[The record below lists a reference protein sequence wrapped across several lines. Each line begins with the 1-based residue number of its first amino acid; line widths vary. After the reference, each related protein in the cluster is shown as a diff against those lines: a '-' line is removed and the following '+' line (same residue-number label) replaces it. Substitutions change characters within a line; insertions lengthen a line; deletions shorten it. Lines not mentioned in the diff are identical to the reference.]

1 VGVGVYMPMNTNDFD
16 LEQAEEEEEEE
27 GGRGEFFT
35 LALIAMA
42 LGAGSALLFAP
53 AEGARTRQRL
63 GREILELRGGAAKT
77 VARIQR
83 EVHRRRTRDRR
94 EKRLYALAGLVVGAG
109 LGAFLRPL
117 AGPHAAETDLD
128 EGTERQ
134 PTAAESG
141 RPFEPVH

>member
-1 VGVGVYMPMNTNDFD
+1 MAMDTDGFD
-16 LEQAEEEEEEE
+16 LEPAEEE

-35 LALIAMA
+35 LALIALA

-53 AEGARTRQRL
+53 AEGAKTRQRL
-63 GREILELRGGAAKT
+63 GKEIVELRGGAART

-83 EVHRRRTRDRR
+83 EVHRHRTRDRR

-109 LGAFLRPL
+109 LGAFLRPM
-117 AGPHAAETDLD
+117 AEREETGTGLD
-128 EGTERQ
+128 EMSVQ
-134 PTAAESG
+134 QSAAQDSE

>member
-1 VGVGVYMPMNTNDFD
+1 MAMDTDDFD
-16 LEQAEEEEEEE
+16 LEPAEEE
-27 GGRGEFFT
+27 GGRGGFFT

-53 AEGARTRQRL
+53 AEGAKTRQRL

-94 EKRLYALAGLVVGAG
+94 EKQLYALAGLVLGAG
-109 LGAFLRPL
+109 VGAFLRPL
-117 AGPHAAETDLD
+117 AGPEAAETEVD
-128 EGTERQ
+128 EIGAQR
-134 PTAAESG
+134 AAAQNSE

>member
-1 VGVGVYMPMNTNDFD
+1 MPMDTNDFD
-16 LEQAEEEEEEE
+16 LETAEEEEEEEEEEE
-27 GGRGEFFT
+27 GGRGGFFT

-53 AEGARTRQRL
+53 AEGGKTRQRL
-63 GREILELRGGAAKT
+63 AREILQLRGGAAKT

-94 EKRLYALAGLVVGAG
+94 EKRLYALAGLAVGAG

-117 AGPHAAETDLD
+117 ANRRAVEAGID
-128 EGTERQ
+128 EITARQ
-134 PTAAESG
+134 PAAQDSE
-141 RPFEPVH
+141 RPFEPAH

>member
-1 VGVGVYMPMNTNDFD
+1 MPMDTNDFE
-16 LEQAEEEEEEE
+16 LEPEEKEEEEE
-27 GGRGEFFT
+27 GEGGRGGFFT
-35 LALIAMA
+35 LALIALA

-53 AEGARTRQRL
+53 AEGAKTRQRL

-83 EVHRRRTRDRR
+83 EVHRRRVRDRR

-117 AGPHAAETDLD
+117 AGPRAAETDLD
-128 EGTERQ
+128 EVTERQ
-134 PTAAESG
+134 PAASEFE

>member
-1 VGVGVYMPMNTNDFD
+1 MAVGSLYMEMDTDDFD
-16 LEQAEEEEEEE
+16 LEPAEEE
-27 GGRGEFFT
+27 GGRGGFFT

-63 GREILELRGGAAKT
+63 GREILELRGGAART
-77 VARIQR
+77 VARVQR

-117 AGPHAAETDLD
+117 ADRQAAETGID
-128 EGTERQ
+128 EI
-134 PTAAESG
+134 TAREPAAQESE

>member
-1 VGVGVYMPMNTNDFD
+1 MPTDMPMDTNEFD
-16 LEQAEEEEEEE
+16 LEPDEEE
-27 GGRGEFFT
+27 GGRGGFFT

-53 AEGARTRQRL
+53 AEGAKTRQRL

-77 VARIQR
+77 VARVQR

-109 LGAFLRPL
+109 LGAFLRPM
-117 AGPHAAETDLD
+117 AEREETGTGLD
-128 EGTERQ
+128 EMSVQ
-134 PTAAESG
+134 QSAAQDSE

>member
-1 VGVGVYMPMNTNDFD
+1 MAMDTDDFE
-16 LEQAEEEEEEE
+16 LEPAEEEE

-35 LALIAMA
+35 LALIALA

-53 AEGARTRQRL
+53 AEGAKTRQRL
-63 GREILELRGGAAKT
+63 GREIVGLRGGAART

-94 EKRLYALAGLVVGAG
+94 EKRLFALAGLVVGAG

-117 AGPHAAETDLD
+117 ASREETETSLD
-128 EGTERQ
+128 EMAAQQ
-134 PTAAESG
+134 PAAQESE

>member
-1 VGVGVYMPMNTNDFD
+1 MAMNTDDFD
-16 LEQAEEEEEEE
+16 LEPAEEE
-27 GGRGEFFT
+27 GGRGGFFG
-35 LALIAMA
+35 LALIALA

-63 GREILELRGGAAKT
+63 SKEIVELRGGAAKT

-117 AGPHAAETDLD
+117 AGRGETEPGFDEMTAPQPAAQDSE
-128 EGTERQ
+128 
-134 PTAAESG
+134 

>member
-1 VGVGVYMPMNTNDFD
+1 MPTDMPMDTNEFD
-16 LEQAEEEEEEE
+16 LEPDEEE
-27 GGRGEFFT
+27 GGRGGFFT

-53 AEGARTRQRL
+53 AEGAKTRQRL

-77 VARIQR
+77 VARVQR

-109 LGAFLRPL
+109 LGAFLRPF
-117 AGPHAAETDLD
+117 AGPLEAGTHIDEVTD
-128 EGTERQ
+128 RQ
-134 PTAAESG
+134 LADRESE

>member
-1 VGVGVYMPMNTNDFD
+1 MPMDTNDFD
-16 LEQAEEEEEEE
+16 LEPADTE
-27 GGRGEFFT
+27 GRGEFLT
-35 LALIAMA
+35 LALIALA

-53 AEGARTRQRL
+53 AEGAKTRQRL
-63 GREILELRGGAAKT
+63 GREIRELRGGAAKT
-77 VARIQR
+77 VARIQH

-117 AGPHAAETDLD
+117 AGRKVAVTDIDEVAAQ
-128 EGTERQ
+128 R
-134 PTAAESG
+134 PATADSE

>member
-1 VGVGVYMPMNTNDFD
+1 MPMDTNDFD
-16 LEQAEEEEEEE
+16 LELAEEEEEEEEE
-27 GGRGEFFT
+27 GGRGGFFT

-42 LGAGSALLFAP
+42 LGAGSALLYAP
-53 AEGARTRQRL
+53 AEGAKTRQRL

-77 VARIQR
+77 VARVQR

-117 AGPHAAETDLD
+117 ASRQAVEAGID
-128 EGTERQ
+128 EITARQ
-134 PTAAESG
+134 PAAQESE
-141 RPFEPVH
+141 RPFEPAH

>member
-1 VGVGVYMPMNTNDFD
+1 MAMNTDDFD
-16 LEQAEEEEEEE
+16 LEPAEEA
-27 GGRGEFFT
+27 GGRGGFFS
-35 LALIAMA
+35 LALMALA

-63 GREILELRGGAAKT
+63 GKEIVELRGGAAKT

-117 AGPHAAETDLD
+117 AGRGEI
-128 EGTERQ
+128 
-134 PTAAESG
+134 ESG
-141 RPFEPVH
+141 FDEMTAPQPAAQDSERPFEPVH

>member
-1 VGVGVYMPMNTNDFD
+1 MAMDTDDFD
-16 LEQAEEEEEEE
+16 LEPAEEE

-35 LALIAMA
+35 LALIALA

-53 AEGARTRQRL
+53 AEGAKTRQRL
-63 GREILELRGGAAKT
+63 GKEIVELRGGAART

-83 EVHRRRTRDRR
+83 EVHRHRTRDRR

-109 LGAFLRPL
+109 LGAFLRPM
-117 AGPHAAETDLD
+117 AEREETGTGLD
-128 EGTERQ
+128 EMSVQ
-134 PTAAESG
+134 QSAAQDSE

>member
-1 VGVGVYMPMNTNDFD
+1 
-16 LEQAEEEEEEE
+16 
-27 GGRGEFFT
+27 
-35 LALIAMA
+35 
-42 LGAGSALLFAP
+42 
-53 AEGARTRQRL
+53 
-63 GREILELRGGAAKT
+63 

-117 AGPHAAETDLD
+117 ADRQGAETGID
-128 EGTERQ
+128 GM
-134 PTAAESG
+134 TAGEPAAQESE